1 MDPHHTARL
10 LAIGRMAVG
19 ALLMVVPG
27 VVTRPLTGGR
37 PSRTVRLLARTTGA
51 RDLVLGAGAFA
62 ALADG
67 SDASPWVKAG
77 AAADA
82 VDAVALAAASREIG
96 AVAAVGG
103 GAVAAA
109 AAVVGFR
116 AAHQLER

>member
-19 ALLMVVPG
+19 IVRMAAPG
-27 VVTRPLTGGR
+27 AATGPLTHGR
-37 PSRTVRLLARTTGA
+37 SSRTITLLARTTGA
-51 RDLVLGAGAFA
+51 RDLVPGAGAFA

-82 VDAVALAAASREIG
+82 VDAVALTAAGREVG
-96 AVAAVGG
+96 AVAAIGG
-103 GAVAAA
+103 GLVAAA
-109 AAVVGFR
+109 AAAVGFR
-116 AAHQLER
+116 AGHRLER